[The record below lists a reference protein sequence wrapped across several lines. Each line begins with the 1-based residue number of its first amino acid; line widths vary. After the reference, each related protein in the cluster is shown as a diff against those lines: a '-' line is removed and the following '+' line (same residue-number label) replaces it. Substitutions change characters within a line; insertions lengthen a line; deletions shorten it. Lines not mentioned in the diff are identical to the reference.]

1 MEGQRVTYAEVSMSK
16 RLAWGILGTGRIAGQ
31 FAAGLNASER
41 CQTAAV
47 GSRQVAT
54 GSAFAAHHAIPIVH
68 DSYDALLADP
78 AVQAVY
84 VSLPNGLHHE
94 WTVKALRAGKHVLC
108 EKPFA
113 GNLAQAQEMFDVARK
128 CGCVLAEAFMYR
140 SHPLT
145 HAIQQAVAEGRIG
158 QLKVIRTSFLFAAE
172 KVEGNVRFDAALA
185 GGALMDVGCYCVSY
199 ARLFARAE
207 PQNLLACGHLHA
219 SGVDDYVAAAMAFPG
234 GIVSSFACGITVRAD
249 NTAQLHGTAGYILV
263 PLPWKPPAVDAAYT
277 LVDKEGGQH
286 TVLVSANKH
295 LYALE
300 ADDFAATVLDGV
312 PQRVTEADTLGNQ
325 RCLDVL
331 RRQVGVEF

>member
-1 MEGQRVTYAEVSMSK
+1 MTK

-41 CQTAAV
+41 CGLAAV
-47 GSRQVAT
+47 GSRQSETAR
-54 GSAFAAHHAIPIVH
+54 AFAARHGIPAAH
-68 DSYDALLADP
+68 DSYDALLADA

-108 EKPFA
+108 EKP
-113 GNLAQAQEMFDVARK
+113 LAANFGQAQEMFDVARQT
-128 CGCVLAEAFMYR
+128 GLVLAEAFMYR

-145 HAIQQAVAEGRIG
+145 HAIQQAVAGGCIG

-185 GGALMDVGCYCVSY
+185 GGSLMDVGCYCVSY

-207 PQNLLACGHLHA
+207 PQSLLACGHLHA
-219 SGVDDYVAAAMAFPG
+219 SGVDDYAAGAMAFAS
-234 GIVSSFACGITVRAD
+234 GIVSSFACGMTVRAD
-249 NTAQLHGTAGYILV
+249 NTAHLLGTAGYIFV
-263 PLPWKPPAVDAAYT
+263 PLPWKPPATDAAYT
-277 LVDKEGGQH
+277 LVDKDGGHH

-300 ADDFAATVLDGV
+300 ADDFAGIILEGT
-312 PQRVTEADTLGNQ
+312 PQRVSEADSLGNQ

-331 RRQVGVEF
+331 RRQVGVAF